1 MLCKNVCVNTERF
14 SQQSVAIGRRIR
26 AARERHDWTMTE
38 LAKRAGVNHSYVSK
52 VEIGAFQ
59 TPSVEKLTNIATA
72 LGVKL
77 ADLTGESEPLDE
89 DVAAQIERLEP
100 ADRKLVAEAIDEVLR
115 LAPERRREA
124 ISWIVASLQAAR
136 RVFG

>member
-1 MLCKNVCVNTERF
+1 MSTNNVL
-14 SQQSVAIGRRIR
+14 IGKRIR
-26 AARERHDWTMTE
+26 ASRERLGMNQSE
-38 LAKRAGVNHSYVSK
+38 LARKAGVTPSYLNRA
-52 VEIGAFQ
+52 EIGAFQ
-59 TPSVEKLTNIATA
+59 APSVEKLTSIATA

-89 DVAAQIERLEP
+89 DVAAQLERLDP
-100 ADRKLVAEAIDEVLR
+100 ADRRLVAEAIDEVLR

>member
-1 MLCKNVCVNTERF
+1 MSTNNVL
-14 SQQSVAIGRRIR
+14 IGKRIR
-26 AARERHDWTMTE
+26 AARERLGMNQSE
-38 LAKRAGVNHSYVSK
+38 LARKSSVTASYLNRLEVGK
-52 VEIGAFQ
+52 FG

-77 ADLTGESEPLDE
+77 ADLTGEAEPLDE

-100 ADRKLVAEAIDEVLR
+100 ADRRLVAEAIDEVLR